1 MRNYHTY
8 FKPLFALSKKNILSR
23 LEGKEDI
30 YERLLIIS
38 YNLHKRST
46 LLFRS
51 TKMVNCFGLPPNFH
65 YADSLV
71 N

>member
-30 YERLLIIS
+30 YERLWIIS
-38 YNLHKRST
+38 YNLEKDQHY
-46 LLFRS
+46 
-51 TKMVNCFGLPPNFH
+51 CFVLQKW
-65 YADSLV
+65 
-71 N
+71 